1 MRREKLNP
9 ITRLAV
15 RILCSFLALLLLSWV
30 VLYISVAVS
39 HPFTFDSTA
48 KFTISAFLFGIFLL
62 SIAVRGK
69 IPGWRDGL

>member
-1 MRREKLNP
+1 MGRDKVHP
-9 ITRLAV
+9 ITWLAV

-30 VLYISVAVS
+30 VLYIGVAVS

-48 KFTISAFLFGIFLL
+48 KFTVSAFLVGIFLL